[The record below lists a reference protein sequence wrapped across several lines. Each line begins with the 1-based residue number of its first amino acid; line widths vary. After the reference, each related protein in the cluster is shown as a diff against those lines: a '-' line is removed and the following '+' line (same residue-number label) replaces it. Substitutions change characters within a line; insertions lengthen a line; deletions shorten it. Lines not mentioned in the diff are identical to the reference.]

1 MNKEEKAMNENN
13 NPNIVENPEPDWS
26 LPMFW
31 EDITY
36 LIMKIFE
43 FFKSLF

>member
-1 MNKEEKAMNENN
+1 MNEENKN
-13 NPNIVENPEPDWS
+13 VIENPEPDWS

-43 FFKSLF
+43 FIKSLF

>member
-1 MNKEEKAMNENN
+1 MNEENKNN
-13 NPNIVENPEPDWS
+13 GIVENPEPDWS

-31 EDITY
+31 EDITF

-43 FFKSLF
+43 FIKSLF

>member
-1 MNKEEKAMNENN
+1 MNENTN
-13 NPNIVENPEPDWS
+13 VAIEEPNWS

-36 LIMKIFE
+36 LLMRIFE
-43 FFKSLF
+43 LIKSLF

>member
-1 MNKEEKAMNENN
+1 MNEENKN
-13 NPNIVENPEPDWS
+13 VVENPEPEWS

-36 LIMKIFE
+36 LLMKIFE
-43 FFKSLF
+43 FFKSLFN

>member
-1 MNKEEKAMNENN
+1 MNEENKNN
-13 NPNIVENPEPDWS
+13 VIDNPEPDWS

-43 FFKSLF
+43 FIKSLF

>member
-1 MNKEEKAMNENN
+1 MNEENK
-13 NPNIVENPEPDWS
+13 NPNIVDNPEPDWS

>member
-1 MNKEEKAMNENN
+1 MNENT
-13 NPNIVENPEPDWS
+13 NIVDNPEPDWS